1 MNFTVR
7 LTSAACRD
15 LMEIYDWIAEHD
27 SQKKADYVLDKLNEA
42 AESVAALPHC
52 GTRVNELPPGTEA
65 EYGQVYFKSYRVVYE
80 IMRNEVVI
88 HLIADGRRNLQSLL
102 MRRLS
107 GQNL

>member
-7 LTSAACRD
+7 ITSAAYRD

-27 SQKKADYVLDKLNEA
+27 SPEKANYVLDRLSEVAENA
-42 AESVAALPHC
+42 AAFPHR
-52 GTRVNELPPGTEA
+52 GTQVKELPPGTEV
-65 EYGQVYFKSYRVVYE
+65 EYRQVFFKPYRVVYE
-80 IMRNEVVI
+80 ILRDEVVI

-102 MRRLS
+102 MRRLT

>member
-7 LTSAACRD
+7 ITSAACRD
-15 LMEIYDWIAEHD
+15 LMEIYDWIAEND
-27 SQKKADYVLDKLNEA
+27 SPEKADYVLDQLSEA
-42 AESVAALPHC
+42 AESVAALPHR
-52 GTRVNELPPGTEA
+52 GTRVKELPPGTEV
-65 EYGQVYFKSYRVVYE
+65 EYRQVYFKPYRVVYE
-80 IMRNEVVI
+80 IMRDEVVI